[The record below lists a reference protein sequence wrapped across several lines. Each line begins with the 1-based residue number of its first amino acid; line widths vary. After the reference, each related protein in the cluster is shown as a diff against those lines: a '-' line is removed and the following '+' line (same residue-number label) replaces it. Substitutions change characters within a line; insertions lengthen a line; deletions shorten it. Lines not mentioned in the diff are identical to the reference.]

1 MPTPLSDS
9 ADHSEDA
16 LEVWDTEKTMP
27 GFRTFPYAREDYI
40 SYNSDLQF
48 GQTICLPCFLPCHYL
63 INVPN
68 LVDFIDATHVAVT
81 AHDVVRVRTKRKEGC
96 RTDCEEAGET
106 RDTVAVDQIQDIG
119 VVLPA
124 GGGFCFDPKKIL
136 TVRESKSLKL
146 EILTDY
152 SLHFPLL
159 PLQIVNITTAS
170 GSALTINGL
179 QDASGFVDCVKSLQQ
194 AAKGG
199 QGGPQPMAMSRDEN
213 AKQPLM
219 GAGADVLQVLHDI
232 DSKLGELVSLQAA
245 K

>member
-1 MPTPLSDS
+1 MSTPLSDS

-16 LEVWDTEKTMP
+16 MEVWDTEKTMP

-48 GQTICLPCFLPCHYL
+48 GMTLCCMNGCLPNPCIFCALPVHYL
-63 INVPN
+63 VGVPN

-124 GGGFCFDPKKIL
+124 GGGFCCDPKKIL

-152 SLHFPLL
+152 SLHFPL
-159 PLQIVNITTAS
+159 P
-170 GSALTINGL
+170 
-179 QDASGFVDCVKSLQQ
+179 
-194 AAKGG
+194 
-199 QGGPQPMAMSRDEN
+199 P
-213 AKQPLM
+213 
-219 GAGADVLQVLHDI
+219 
-232 DSKLGELVSLQAA
+232 
-245 K
+245 